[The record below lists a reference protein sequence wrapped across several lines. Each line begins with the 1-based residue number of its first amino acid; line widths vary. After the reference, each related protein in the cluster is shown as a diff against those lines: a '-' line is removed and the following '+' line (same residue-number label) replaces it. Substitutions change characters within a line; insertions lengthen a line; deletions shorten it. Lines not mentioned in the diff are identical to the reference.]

1 MELIGKPFN
10 ECRIAYVPTAGN
22 PITGDK
28 SYIKMNMD
36 SIRRL
41 KPQTFELIDI
51 SKIPKSVWFS
61 SFQKSDVL
69 AFGGGSAEYLLNS
82 LEKSGVKDAFSDLLK
97 TRVYFGSSEGGMVM
111 AKTVSLSKIGLLYWE
126 KTGKF
131 KDREGLGFVDFEIR
145 PHYNRSNFP
154 EVRDENLEKIAKENP
169 APLYAIDDATAVKVV
184 DGKVTVISEG
194 KWKKFN

>member
-1 MELIGKPFN
+1 
-10 ECRIAYVPTAGN
+10 
-22 PITGDK
+22 
-28 SYIKMNMD
+28 MD